1 MNVPQE
7 LTIVT
12 ALLIV
17 TILMVPSHVAVGLV
31 TLGMV

>member
-17 TILMVPSHVAVGLV
+17 TILMVPSRVAVGLV

>member
-17 TILMVPSHVAVGLV
+17 TILMVPSRVAVGLV
-31 TLGMV
+31 TLEMV

>member
-17 TILMVPSHVAVGLV
+17 TILMVLSHVAVGMV
-31 TLGMV
+31 TLGMA